1 VFVGSGDGNI
11 YAVDVNTGKELW
23 SYDIGESIRSSP
35 AISGG
40 RLVIGCD
47 DGKVYAFSAKKN

>member
-1 VFVGSGDGNI
+1 M